1 MARRVAWAAGV
12 VAVAAALGGC
22 AGALNAQAPA
32 AAPAPTVTAAE
43 GGADRYPGAPEGV
56 VDEDTGEVITA
67 RPVPAWD
74 DASRDSALEAA
85 QAAMTAFARP
95 DLDYDAW
102 WVGLEP
108 LLTQQAGLDY
118 AYVDPAN
125 VPATAVTGPA
135 TLAEETSA
143 YVATVEVPT
152 DVGLYAVVLTRQDA
166 DAPWLTARI
175 SPAQGDQ

>member
-1 MARRVAWAAGV
+1 MARRVAWAAGA

-22 AGALNAQAPA
+22 AGAPATEAPGVAPA
-32 AAPAPTVTAAE
+32 STVTATE

-67 RPVPAWD
+67 RPVPTWD

-95 DLDYDAW
+95 DLDHDAW
-102 WVGLEP
+102 WAGLEP
-108 LLTQQAGLDY
+108 LLTQQAALDY
-118 AYVDPAN
+118 AYVDPAT

-152 DVGLYAVVLTRQDA
+152 DAGLYTVVLTRQDA
-166 DAPWLTARI
+166 DAPWLTVRI
-175 SPAQGDQ
+175 GPAQGDQ